1 VNPTDI
7 INQYGADTMRLYIMF
22 IGDFEK
28 AAPWSSDAVKGC
40 KRFLDRIWNLGQQ
53 AKGATGE
60 GYSKENEAS
69 IHRTIKKVGDDI
81 LDMKFNT
88 GIAALMSLVN
98 EFYDKGVSRGDMKAL
113 LLMLSPYAPH
123 IAEEIWE
130 ILGFKGMCCAQ
141 AWPEYDESKT
151 VEAEKTMAV
160 QVNGKLRS
168 TITVA
173 TDSDDQTVIDAA
185 CADPKI
191 AKMMEGMQLVKSIV
205 VKNKLVNL
213 ILKPQA

>member
-1 VNPTDI
+1 
-7 INQYGADTMRLYIMF
+7 
-22 IGDFEK
+22 
-28 AAPWSSDAVKGC
+28 
-40 KRFLDRIWNLGQQ
+40 
-53 AKGATGE
+53 
-60 GYSKENEAS
+60 
-69 IHRTIKKVGDDI
+69 
-81 LDMKFNT
+81 
-88 GIAALMSLVN
+88 
-98 EFYDKGVSRGDMKAL
+98 MKAL
-113 LLMLSPYAPH
+113 LLMLSPFAPH
-123 IAEEIWE
+123 IAEEMWE
-130 ILGFKGMCCAQ
+130 NMGFKGMCSTQ

-173 TDSDDQTVIDAA
+173 TDSEDQAVIDAA

-213 ILKPQA
+213 ILKPQS